1 MNLALEWLRLVLGKK
16 WVWVLPM
23 VALAVFTFTQYKSEM
38 SYHKWAGSYV
48 AHEYSDVIYKDGYI
62 RIKWEKLPKS
72 PKTDIII
79 HYLHYR
85 PGLPLIGTAQ
95 QFIPVDESN
104 VYRDGKGHNNEN
116 LHLVSYWGSPVFV
129 GELEPGKYEV
139 VVYYEYPDNWWYPD
153 WSANQRVVFTV
164 RIRRNYNECSHI

>member
-1 MNLALEWLRLVLGKK
+1 MEALVAWLKDVFGSK
-16 WVWVLPM
+16 WVWVLP
-23 VALAVFTFTQYKSEM
+23 VAVLTLFAFYEYQTEQ

-48 AHEYSDVIYKDGYI
+48 SHEYSDVIYKDGYI

-72 PKTDIII
+72 PETDIVI
-79 HYLHYR
+79 HYLFYR

-104 VYRDGKGHNNEN
+104 VYRDGKAHSDEN
-116 LHLVSYWGSPVFV
+116 LHLVPYWGSPVFV
-129 GELEPGKYEV
+129 GDLEPGQYEV
-139 VVYYEYPDNWWYPD
+139 VVYYEYPNSWWYPD

-164 RIRRNYNECSHI
+164 I